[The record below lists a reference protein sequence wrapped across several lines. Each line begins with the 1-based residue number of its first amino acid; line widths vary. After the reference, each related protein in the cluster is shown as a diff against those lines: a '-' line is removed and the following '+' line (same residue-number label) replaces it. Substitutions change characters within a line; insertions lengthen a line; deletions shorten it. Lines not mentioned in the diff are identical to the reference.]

1 MTKND
6 VFAVFK
12 IQQVMQGS
20 RGGEKWEIEATK
32 GKSYLPAKIHF
43 VALVSGQLACCAG
56 QWSIGHE
63 RYFQMAVI
71 AEKLSSLT
79 PPNEVAPLW
88 WAA

>member
-43 VALVSGQLACCAG
+43 VALVSGQLAMKDIFRW
-56 QWSIGHE
+56 Q
-63 RYFQMAVI
+63 
-71 AEKLSSLT
+71 LSLKSYL
-79 PPNEVAPLW
+79 L
-88 WAA
+88 